1 MNIKDLLTAAS
12 RGCKDREV
20 LLCWRGTIPREA
32 FEIIAEDG
40 HVVARELPAADSTQR
55 FATVATQSC
64 AGRALALN
72 DAANLQPQVVSQP
85 PVLVSEL
92 RDRQAEM
99 EQEAD
104 MEQRKQQEAETTR
117 LQRLRHEEETAEK
130 IAMLNCEKMSWKRDY
145 EAMQQKFDNVTMELQ
160 NAQAKEAEALRE
172 LTRRSEQSVEKQQ
185 ASQEEGVARMQRAGE
200 KQKGGSALAEPRH
213 QSESTEEQRSNA
225 ASSHGSAASGR
236 KTGRCLSPALL
247 AWLKRHDLKGV
258 HECDKHGWSALHHVA
273 MDSKSET
280 AVKGIFHELCNYEW
294 SPMELDAE
302 TGEAPRSTHLPIG
315 WTALHLLANGREYGR
330 QRGQMAQRLL
340 DMHANPM
347 TLTARLTSPLHTAA
361 GTGNIDVLKALLLH
375 PGTDVNWKNKD
386 NK

>member
-1 MNIKDLLTAAS
+1 
-12 RGCKDREV
+12 
-20 LLCWRGTIPREA
+20 
-32 FEIIAEDG
+32 
-40 HVVARELPAADSTQR
+40 
-55 FATVATQSC
+55 
-64 AGRALALN
+64 
-72 DAANLQPQVVSQP
+72 
-85 PVLVSEL
+85 
-92 RDRQAEM
+92 
-99 EQEAD
+99 
-104 MEQRKQQEAETTR
+104 
-117 LQRLRHEEETAEK
+117 
-130 IAMLNCEKMSWKRDY
+130 
-145 EAMQQKFDNVTMELQ
+145 LQ
-160 NAQAKEAEALRE
+160 NAQAMVKQLQLQADTEAAEARQESDRHQDL
-172 LTRRSEQSVEKQQ
+172 LRRSEQLVEEQQ

-225 ASSHGSAASGR
+225 ASSQGSAASRR
-236 KTGRCLSPALL
+236 KTGRCLSSELL

-258 HECDKHGWSALHHVA
+258 HECDKNGWSALHHVA

-361 GTGNIDVLKALLLH
+361 GTGNIDVTKALLLH

-386 NK
+386 NKTPYDTACSNRACRKLIEDAGGIASSDLTGQTARDEPNARKRGAPPSDLRWLRAAQWQRRRL